1 MKITVLE
8 PLGVLKEKLQSIAK
22 PLVEKGHE
30 LEIYEQKTG
39 DVEELK
45 ERVKDTDIL
54 VIANSPLNGE
64 VIRSAKKLKMISVA
78 FTGVDHVDLEA
89 CRENNILVSNAAG
102 YSTPSVAELTFG
114 LIISLLR
121 NVVPLD
127 KKTREG
133 ETKEGYRQRD
143 LYGKTLGVVGT
154 GAIGK
159 NVAEIGLCFGCN
171 VIAYNR
177 SENEELKEKGVKY
190 LELEELMKVSDIVT
204 IHLPLN
210 DETLR
215 IIDEYKISLMK
226 EDALLINAA
235 RGPIIDNK
243 ALAKALKDR
252 KIAGAGIDVFDTEPP
267 LDKEYELLDTN
278 NTILTPHIGYATE
291 EAMVRRAEIV
301 FNNIGS
307 WLKDDPIN
315 IIK

>member
-8 PLGVLKEKLQSIAK
+8 PLGVLKEKLESIAK
-22 PLVEKGHE
+22 PIVDKGHK
-30 LEIYEQKTG
+30 LEIFEEKTG
-39 DVEELK
+39 DVSKLK

-54 VIANSPLNGE
+54 VIANSPLSGE
-64 VIRSAKKLKMISVA
+64 VIRSAKNLKMISVA

-89 CRENNILVSNAAG
+89 CKENNILVSNAAG

-121 NVVPLD
+121 NIVPLD
-127 KKTREG
+127 KKTRQG
-133 ETKEGYRQRD
+133 KTKEGYRQRD

-159 NVAEIGLCFGCN
+159 NVAEIGLAFGCD

-177 SENEELKEKGVKY
+177 SENEELKEKGVRY
-190 LELEELMKVSDIVT
+190 LELDELMKKSDIVT

-210 DETLR
+210 DETIG
-215 IIDEYKISLMK
+215 IIDEHKISLMK

-252 KIAGAGIDVFDTEPP
+252 KIAGAGIDVFDMEPP
-267 LDKEYELLDTN
+267 IPQDYELLDTD
-278 NTILTPHIGYATE
+278 NTILTPHIAYATE

-301 FNNIGS
+301 FNNIDA
-307 WLKDDPIN
+307 WLNKKPVN
-315 IIK
+315 IIE